1 MSEALPWIV
10 FAGITIGAGGGTS
23 LAADI
28 DLPDPSSEQANELLV
43 VQGQEPGQK
52 QEPTQGEAYDPFA
65 KQGEALS
72 EEEDYDPWESY
83 NTAVF
88 NFNRK
93 LDQYLVK
100 PVAKGYNA
108 VVPDSV
114 QHGISNV
121 FFNIRFVPRMFNNL
135 FQGKVKGAGIELS
148 RFLINSTAGLAGF
161 FDPATRFLD
170 LQTPV
175 EDFGQT
181 LGYYGVKPGP
191 YLLIPLWPVPFTIRD
206 GAGFIVDLALDPFNW
221 LVLPFFPIE
230 GAPILVTNED
240 TAFFA
245 NLATRAFYI
254 LNERSLSLETFEGVE
269 EATLDL
275 YSAVRNAYL
284 QKRAR
289 AILE

>member
-1 MSEALPWIV
+1 VSEALPWIV

-121 FFNIRFVPRMFNNL
+121 FFNLRFVPRMFNNL

-230 GAPILVTNED
+230 GAPILVTNEN

-284 QKRAR
+284 QRRAR
-289 AILE
+289 AIQE

>member
-121 FFNIRFVPRMFNNL
+121 FFNLRFVPRMFNNL

-230 GAPILVTNED
+230 GAPILVTNEN

-284 QKRAR
+284 QRRAR
-289 AILE
+289 AIQE

>member
-23 LAADI
+23 FAADSG
-28 DLPDPSSEQANELLV
+28 LAGASPEQTSDLLV

-161 FDPATRFLD
+161 FDPAARFLD

-230 GAPILVTNED
+230 GAPILVENVD
-240 TAFFA
+240 TAFYA

-284 QKRAR
+284 QRRAR
-289 AILE
+289 AIQE

>member
-1 MSEALPWIV
+1 M
-10 FAGITIGAGGGTS
+10 ITIGAGGGTS
-23 LAADI
+23 LAADSG
-28 DLPDPSSEQANELLV
+28 LAGASPEQTSDLLV

-72 EEEDYDPWESY
+72 EEEDYDPWEAY

-161 FDPATRFLD
+161 F
-170 LQTPV
+170 
-175 EDFGQT
+175 E
-181 LGYYGVKPGP
+181 P

-230 GAPILVTNED
+230 GAPILVENVD
-240 TAFFA
+240 TAFYA

-284 QKRAR
+284 QRRAR
-289 AILE
+289 AIQE

>member
-1 MSEALPWIV
+1 VSEALPWIV

-161 FDPATRFLD
+161 FDPAARFLD

-230 GAPILVTNED
+230 GAPILVKNED

-245 NLATRAFYI
+245 NLGMRAFYV
-254 LNERSLSLETFEGVE
+254 LNERSLILETFEGVE

-275 YSAVRNAYL
+275 YGAVRNAYL

-289 AILE
+289 AIRE

>member
-72 EEEDYDPWESY
+72 EEEDYDPWEAY

-121 FFNIRFVPRMFNNL
+121 FFNLRFVPRMFNNL

-230 GAPILVTNED
+230 GAPILVENVD
-240 TAFFA
+240 TAFYA

-284 QKRAR
+284 QRRAR
-289 AILE
+289 AIQE

>member
-1 MSEALPWIV
+1 VSEALPWIV

-23 LAADI
+23 FAADSG
-28 DLPDPSSEQANELLV
+28 LAGASPEQTSDLLV

-161 FDPATRFLD
+161 FDPAARFLD

-230 GAPILVTNED
+230 GAPILVENVD
-240 TAFFA
+240 TAFYA

-284 QKRAR
+284 QRRAR
-289 AILE
+289 AIQE

>member
-1 MSEALPWIV
+1 VSEALPWIV

-121 FFNIRFVPRMFNNL
+121 FFNLRFVPRMFNNL

-161 FDPATRFLD
+161 FDPAARFLD

-230 GAPILVTNED
+230 GAPILVENVD
-240 TAFFA
+240 TAFYA

-284 QKRAR
+284 QRRAR
-289 AILE
+289 AIQE